1 LLSSASK
8 RPPNVGPKRQN
19 TIIYTP
25 STALINLPLA
35 LSNGELTVGALVVA
49 ILILSLGIHEAAHAW
64 VASLCGDSTAKSMG
78 RMTLNPI
85 PHIDPIMTVLLPGF
99 LVLSG
104 SPFVFGGAKPVP
116 VVYQRLRKPARD
128 MMLVALAGPISNLLI
143 ALFLLVILKV
153 FVYTQDMSMGA
164 NDPVRA
170 LLSVRPGTATILT
183 QVLSQSVL
191 YNALL
196 AVFNMIPIPPLDGS
210 RVVAYLLP
218 EPLRGSFQALDRFSM
233 LIIFGLLLSGLLSRP
248 IWTGIIHALE
258 GLHMIT
264 GGVWL

>member
-1 LLSSASK
+1 M
-8 RPPNVGPKRQN
+8 
-19 TIIYTP
+19 
-25 STALINLPLA
+25 
-35 LSNGELTVGALVVA
+35 VA

-164 NDPVRA
+164 NDPVRV

-183 QVLSQSVL
+183 QVLSQSVGRL
-191 YNALL
+191 CFECLFASRSSSALWSPGRVFRWRL
-196 AVFNMIPIPPLDGS
+196 AG
-210 RVVAYLLP
+210 ACGLLP
-218 EPLRGSFQALDRFSM
+218 TREEPGAHGPARRRGRRARGALGSEGRDGYVDSHP
-233 LIIFGLLLSGLLSRP
+233 FG
-248 IWTGIIHALE
+248 
-258 GLHMIT
+258 
-264 GGVWL
+264 V